1 MGPAA
6 PASLSLPAL
15 RGRAIAYGAAD
26 EVRRR
31 FRIRKAAITQFS
43 NLGRLLWIPIRIQRG
58 ARQVKCD
65 SPAASGEWLK
75 RRGTPLD
82 GPSPAGARREEIC
95 DRSCRRLAVDA
106 AVPPRLF
113 P

>member
-31 FRIRKAAITQFS
+31 FRIGKAAITQFS
-43 NLGRLLWIPIRIQRG
+43 NLGRLVWIPIRIQRG

-65 SPAASGEWLK
+65 SPARKGGRVVKFRRLPSRFPRPLTGEG
-75 RRGTPLD
+75 RG
-82 GPSPAGARREEIC
+82 AGAW
-95 DRSCRRLAVDA
+95 LH
-106 AVPPRLF
+106 
-113 P
+113 

>member
-65 SPAASGEWLK
+65 SPARKGGGNRLGIAS
-75 RRGTPLD
+75 TS
-82 GPSPAGARREEIC
+82 PSPSTGEGRGGGGARSINNMLRT
-95 DRSCRRLAVDA
+95 
-106 AVPPRLF
+106 
-113 P
+113 